1 MVLSWYHIY
10 ELLSDSPFSFTS
22 QQLSSFRNPVPQFL
36 SPHIRLPTQSSLL
49 SQLPIPTSHGLSG
62 VQQLLL
68 LDAPSP
74 HSWLT
79 IFSVRIKK
87 QKMKR
92 KFSQPTEDL
101 FDDKYKYPYQS
112 ITWLTGF
119 CKVINQGSFFCRTF
133 TLTTTALL
141 P

>member
-1 MVLSWYHIY
+1 MLVLSCYHIY
-10 ELLSDSPFSFTS
+10 ELLSDSPRVSSFSFSFTS

-68 LDAPSP
+68 LDAPLP
-74 HSWLT
+74 HSWFT

-92 KFSQPTEDL
+92 TFSQPTEDQFVSQRPKDFQNL
-101 FDDKYKYPYQS
+101 KCLETRRS
-112 ITWLTGF
+112 
-119 CKVINQGSFFCRTF
+119 SFEI
-133 TLTTTALL
+133 L
-141 P
+141 